1 MDIQFEILETPRL
14 LLRTLTPDIYIKV
27 LEELSDEQLMD
38 FTGYTRPEDIA
49 KERARQNGGLSSYA
63 MTFLYWHALDK
74 ETQKVIGSIGYYRV
88 FPEHERGEIGYNIY
102 DEANRRKGYM
112 KELMPIVLAYGF
124 ETMKLHRIEA
134 MISLDNEAS
143 IGLIEKFGFVE
154 EGLLREHY
162 YKDGKHEDSVVFS
175 LLKSEWIKYQ

>member
-1 MDIQFEILETPRL
+1 MSLQFETIETPRL

-27 LEELSDEQLMD
+27 LEDLSDEQLME

-49 KERARQNGGLSSYA
+49 KERARQYGGLSSYA

-134 MISLDNEAS
+134 MISPGNEAS
-143 IGLIEKFGFVE
+143 IGLIEKFGFVK
-154 EGLLREHY
+154 EGLMREHF
-162 YKDGKHEDSVVFS
+162 KREDSLVYS
-175 LLKSEWIKYQ
+175 LLSREWIKYQ

>member
-1 MDIQFEILETPRL
+1 MSLQFETIETPRL
-14 LLRTLTPDIYIKV
+14 LLRTLTPDVYIKV
-27 LEELSDEQLMD
+27 LEDLSDEQLME
-38 FTGYTRPEDIA
+38 FTGYTMPEDIA
-49 KERARQNGGLSSYA
+49 KERARQYGGLSSYA

-134 MISLDNEAS
+134 MISPGNEAS
-143 IGLIEKFGFVE
+143 IGLIEKFGFVK
-154 EGLLREHY
+154 EGHMREHF
-162 YKDGKHEDSVVFS
+162 KREDSLVYS
-175 LLKSEWIKYQ
+175 LLSREWKSTNS